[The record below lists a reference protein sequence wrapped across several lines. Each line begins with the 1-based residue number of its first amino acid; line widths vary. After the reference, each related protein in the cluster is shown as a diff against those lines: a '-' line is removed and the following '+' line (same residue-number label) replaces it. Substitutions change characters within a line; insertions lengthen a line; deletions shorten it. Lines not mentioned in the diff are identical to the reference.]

1 MTNKLDSPNFKDVL
15 RAQHDLTGLV
25 KKTPLMTSGIL
36 AEKASVSRLWFKCEH
51 LQNTGSFKFR
61 GATNALC
68 RLSKEGL
75 LHAVATHSSGNHGS
89 ALASAARAKGIPAH
103 IVVPN
108 NAPFIKKTAIL
119 SYGARVT
126 ECDPTLAA
134 REIALKK
141 VVTSNKAS
149 AIHPYNDAHVI
160 SGQGTVATEILDEAP
175 DADVLLVPVGGGGL
189 LSGCALAVK
198 HINPKVLVVG
208 VEPKGADD
216 AARSFKAGK
225 IIPQESPNTIADGL
239 LTSLGELNFPLIQTY
254 VDDIVTVD
262 DQTILDAMY
271 LIWTRMKQLV
281 EPSGAVTYA
290 ALLKGY
296 KNFEGKKVVAVL
308 SGGNVDP
315 KFFLTS
321 RQITS

>member
-25 KKTPLMTSGIL
+25 KKTPLMTSSIL
-36 AEKASVSRLWFKCEH
+36 AEKASVSRLWFKCEN

-68 RLSKEGL
+68 KLSKEGL
-75 LHAVATHSSGNHGS
+75 LRVVATHSSGNHGS

-103 IVVPN
+103 IVVPK
-108 NAPFIKKTAIL
+108 NAPYIKKTAIL

-126 ECDPTLAA
+126 ECAPTLAA

-141 VVTSNKAS
+141 VVTNNKAS

-216 AARSFKAGK
+216 AARSFKAGE
-225 IIPQESPNTIADGL
+225 IIPQESPNTVADGL
-239 LTSLGELNFPLIQTY
+239 LTSLGELNFPLIRTY

>member
-1 MTNKLDSPNFKDVL
+1 MSKKLDYPNFKDVL
-15 RAQHDLTGLV
+15 RAQHDLIGLV
-25 KKTPLMTSGIL
+25 KKTPLMTSSIL
-36 AEKASVSRLWFKCEH
+36 AEKGSVSRLWFKCEN

-68 RLSKEGL
+68 KLSKEGL
-75 LHAVATHSSGNHGS
+75 LHVVATHSSGNHGS
-89 ALASAARAKGIPAH
+89 ALAAAARAKGIPAH
-103 IVVPN
+103 IVVPK
-108 NAPFIKKTAIL
+108 NAPYIKKAAIL

-126 ECDPTLAA
+126 ECAPTLAA
-134 REIALKK
+134 REIALRK
-141 VVTSNKAS
+141 VVTRSKAS
-149 AIHPYNDAHVI
+149 VIHPYNDAYVI
-160 SGQGTVATEILDEAP
+160 SGQGTVATEILDEAQG
-175 DADVLLVPVGGGGL
+175 ADVLLVPVGGGGL

-198 HINPKVLVVG
+198 HINPKVLVIG

-216 AARSFKAGK
+216 AARSFKAGE

-296 KNFEGKKVVAVL
+296 KNFQGKKVVAVL

>member
-25 KKTPLMTSGIL
+25 KKTPLMTSSIL
-36 AEKASVSRLWFKCEH
+36 AEKASVSRLWFKCEN

-68 RLSKEGL
+68 KLSKEGL

-103 IVVPN
+103 IVVPK
-108 NAPFIKKTAIL
+108 NAPYIKKTAIL

-126 ECDPTLAA
+126 ECAPTLAA

-239 LTSLGELNFPLIQTY
+239 LTSLGELDFPLIQTY

>member
-1 MTNKLDSPNFKDVL
+1 M
-15 RAQHDLTGLV
+15 G
-25 KKTPLMTSGIL
+25 
-36 AEKASVSRLWFKCEH
+36 
-51 LQNTGSFKFR
+51 
-61 GATNALC
+61 
-68 RLSKEGL
+68 
-75 LHAVATHSSGNHGS
+75 
-89 ALASAARAKGIPAH
+89 
-103 IVVPN
+103 
-108 NAPFIKKTAIL
+108 
-119 SYGARVT
+119 
-126 ECDPTLAA
+126 
-134 REIALKK
+134 
-141 VVTSNKAS
+141 
-149 AIHPYNDAHVI
+149 
-160 SGQGTVATEILDEAP
+160 
-175 DADVLLVPVGGGGL
+175 
-189 LSGCALAVK
+189 
-198 HINPKVLVVG
+198 
-208 VEPKGADD
+208 
-216 AARSFKAGK
+216 
-225 IIPQESPNTIADGL
+225 SPNTIADGL

>member
-1 MTNKLDSPNFKDVL
+1 MIKNLDSPNFKDVL
-15 RAQHDLTGLV
+15 RAQYDLTGLV
-25 KKTPLMTSGIL
+25 KKTPLMTSSIL
-36 AEKASVSRLWFKCEH
+36 AEKASVSRLWFKCEN

-68 RLSKEGL
+68 RLSEEGI
-75 LHAVATHSSGNHGS
+75 LHVVATHSSGNHGA
-89 ALASAARAKGIPAH
+89 ALASAARVKGIPAH
-103 IVVPN
+103 IVIPK
-108 NAPFIKKTAIL
+108 NASHIKKTAIL
-119 SYGARVT
+119 SYGAHVT
-126 ECDPTLAA
+126 QCDPTLAA

-141 VVTSNKAS
+141 VVTKNKAS
-149 AIHPYNDAHVI
+149 AIHPYDDAHVI
-160 SGQGTVATEILDEAP
+160 SGQGTVAAEILDEAP
-175 DADVLLVPVGGGGL
+175 GADVLLVPVGGGGL

-216 AARSFKAGK
+216 AAKSFKAGE

-239 LTSLGELNFPLIQTY
+239 LTNLGELNFPLIQTY

-290 ALLKGY
+290 ALLRGHKH
-296 KNFEGKKVVAVL
+296 FQGKKVVAVL

-321 RQITS
+321 TEITS

>member
-25 KKTPLMTSGIL
+25 KKTPLMTSSIL
-36 AEKASVSRLWFKCEH
+36 AEKASASRLWFKCEN

-68 RLSKEGL
+68 KLSKEGL

-103 IVVPN
+103 IVVPK
-108 NAPFIKKTAIL
+108 NAPYIKKTAIL

-126 ECDPTLAA
+126 ECAPTLAA

-198 HINPKVLVVG
+198 HVNPKVLVVG

-216 AARSFKAGK
+216 AARSFKAGE
-225 IIPQESPNTIADGL
+225 IIPQESPNTVADGL

>member
-15 RAQHDLTGLV
+15 RAQHYLTGLV
-25 KKTPLMTSGIL
+25 KKTPLMTSSIL
-36 AEKASVSRLWFKCEH
+36 AEKASVSRLWFKCEN

-68 RLSKEGL
+68 KLSKEGL
-75 LHAVATHSSGNHGS
+75 LRVVATHSSGNHGS

-103 IVVPN
+103 IVVPK
-108 NAPFIKKTAIL
+108 NAPYIKKTAIL

-126 ECDPTLAA
+126 ECAPTLAA

-141 VVTSNKAS
+141 VVTNNKAS

-208 VEPKGADD
+208 VEPKCADD
-216 AARSFKAGK
+216 AARSFKAGE
-225 IIPQESPNTIADGL
+225 IIPQESPNTVADGL
-239 LTSLGELNFPLIQTY
+239 LTSLGELNFPLIRTY